1 MIKFA
6 GALSL
11 LTVGLSVSA
20 ATVYQHSG
28 SGNFSY
34 TGGQYGD
41 EVVLAGTERVLT
53 GFSFEYSANF
63 ERAGGLTFS
72 IYNQDG
78 PLIDGSA
85 SPGSVLYSTTVDV
98 VNGGGVVGIGFG
110 YDPSNIIP
118 DRFTYTV
125 DFGTLGVGELAGLI
139 VPGGSPSVGLSGND
153 FWEKTG
159 PGANDWAL
167 KNFGAGQ
174 TANFTATVTAVP
186 EPTTVA
192 MMVGG
197 AGLMLLAL
205 RRK

>member
-1 MIKFA
+1 MIKFT
-6 GALSL
+6 GALSIL
-11 LTVGLSVSA
+11 ALGLSVSA

-41 EVVLAGTERVLT
+41 EVVLAGTDRVLT

-72 IYNQDG
+72 IYNQNG
-78 PLIDGSA
+78 PLIDGYA
-85 SPGSVLYSTTVDV
+85 SPGTLLYSTTLDVLIGGRV
-98 VNGGGVVGIGFG
+98 VNLGFG
-110 YDPSNIIP
+110 YDPANLIP
-118 DRFTYTV
+118 DHFTYTV
-125 DFGTLGVGELAGLI
+125 DFGKLAVGELAGLI
-139 VPGGSPSVGLSGND
+139 VPGGSPAIGLSGND
-153 FWEKTG
+153 FWEKIG

-174 TANFTATVTAVP
+174 VANFTATVTAVP

>member
-1 MIKFA
+1 MIKLA

-11 LTVGLSVSA
+11 LTAGLAVSA

-28 SGNFSY
+28 AGNFSY

-41 EVVLAGTERVLT
+41 EVVLAGTDRVLT
-53 GFSFEYSANF
+53 GFSFEYYANF
-63 ERAGGLTFS
+63 ERAGGLTFR

-78 PLIDGSA
+78 PLIGGSA
-85 SPGSVLYSTTVDV
+85 SPGSLLYSTTIDV
-98 VNGGGVVGIGFG
+98 VNGGAVAGIGFG
-110 YDPSNIIP
+110 YDPTNIIP

-125 DFGTLGVGELAGLI
+125 DFGTLGLGELAGLI
-139 VPGGSPSVGLSGND
+139 VPGGSPSIGLSGND

-167 KNFGAGQ
+167 SNFGGAHV
-174 TANFTATVTAVP
+174 ANFTATVTAVP

-192 MMVGG
+192 MLVGG